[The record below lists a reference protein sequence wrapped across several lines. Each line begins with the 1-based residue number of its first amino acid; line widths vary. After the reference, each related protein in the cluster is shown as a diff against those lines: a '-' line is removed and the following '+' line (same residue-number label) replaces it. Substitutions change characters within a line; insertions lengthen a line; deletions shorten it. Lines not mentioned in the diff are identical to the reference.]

1 MIESDLFSDTPVI
14 RHGFFTR
21 DGGVSDGVYG
31 SLNCGAGSSDRQENV
46 GENKRRAVARLGIA
60 ADRLVTLKQ
69 VHSAKVITIN
79 VPSEIIA
86 KRPEA
91 DGMVTDCPEVALG
104 ILTADC
110 APVLLADIRSKVIGA
125 AHAGWRGALGGII
138 ENTVSAMEGLGA
150 QREDI
155 SACVGPC
162 IAQESYQ
169 VGPNFPD
176 PFIEVDPTAAI
187 YFMPDAEPRK
197 HRFDL
202 RGFVLSRIA
211 ATGVTTH
218 GTIDLDTYA
227 RDDLFFS
234 YRRACHRAE
243 HDYGR
248 GLSAIALRE

>member
-1 MIESDLFSDTPVI
+1 MIESHLFTDAPVM

-31 SLNCGAGSSDRQENV
+31 SLNCGAGSSDRHENV

-60 ADRLVTLKQ
+60 ADRLITLNQ
-69 VHSAKVITIN
+69 VHSANVITVK

-86 KRPEA
+86 KCPEA
-91 DGMVTDCPEVALG
+91 DGMVTDYPGVALG

-110 APVLLADIRSKVIGA
+110 APVLLADIRAKVIGA
-125 AHAGWRGALGGII
+125 AHAGWRGALRGVI
-138 ENTVSAMEGLGA
+138 ENTVSAMEKLGA
-150 QREDI
+150 QRENI

-169 VGPNFPD
+169 VGPDFPD
-176 PFIEVDPTAAI
+176 PFIEADPKAAM
-187 YFMPDAEPRK
+187 YFIPDAEPGK
-197 HRFDL
+197 YRFDL
-202 RGFVLSRIA
+202 RGFVLSRIG
-211 ATGVTTH
+211 ATGVTTYD
-218 GTIDLDTYA
+218 TIDIDTYA

-234 YRRACHRAE
+234 YRRACHRGE

-248 GLSAIALRE
+248 GLSAITLQE